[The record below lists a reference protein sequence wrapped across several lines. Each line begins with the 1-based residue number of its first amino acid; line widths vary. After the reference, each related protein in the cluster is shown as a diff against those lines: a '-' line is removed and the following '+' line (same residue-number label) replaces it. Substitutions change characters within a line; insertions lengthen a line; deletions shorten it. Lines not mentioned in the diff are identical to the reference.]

1 TADLVGRRVSSRLAR
16 CHGSATAYRPGLPGW
31 SRCCRLPGRP
41 SHHTVPLGWS
51 GDLARVARAHLPKAF
66 PVIHLELSVN
76 ERLEELRREARLE
89 ELRAQLPRRPSFAHQ
104 VEGRILRGALQSAVV
119 ARARRLWHS

>member
-1 TADLVGRRVSSRLAR
+1 
-16 CHGSATAYRPGLPGW
+16 
-31 SRCCRLPGRP
+31 
-41 SHHTVPLGWS
+41 
-51 GDLARVARAHLPKAF
+51 
-66 PVIHLELSVN
+66 VIHLELSVN

-119 ARARRLWHS
+119 ARARRLWHSAMQA